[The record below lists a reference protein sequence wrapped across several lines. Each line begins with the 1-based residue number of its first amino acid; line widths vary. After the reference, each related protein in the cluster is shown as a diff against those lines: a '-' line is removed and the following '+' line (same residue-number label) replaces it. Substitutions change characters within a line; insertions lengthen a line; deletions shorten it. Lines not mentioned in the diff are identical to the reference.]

1 MAKLQSGTRIYGSAV
16 VDTTLDINGTTAAIS
31 SITGALTVAGG
42 IGLEGNLFTGA
53 NIYAAN
59 ASLGN
64 VVIANYFVGNGSLL
78 TGIVPNANYAA
89 YAGNVTRASQ
99 PNITSVGTLTSLSVT
114 GNVTSGN
121 IITGN
126 ITATNAN
133 FSGVVFAGG
142 DITTGGNI
150 NAVNANFSGWV
161 FAGGNISSAGNL
173 STAGNLYANNA
184 NFNGVVFAQG
194 NITTAGNLST
204 SGNLTANNANFN
216 GVVFAQGNIT
226 TAGNLSTSGNLTA
239 NNANFNGVVFAQGN
253 ITTAGN
259 LSTSG
264 NLTANN
270 ANFNGVVFAQG
281 NITTAGN
288 LSTSGNLTAN
298 NANFNGF
305 VFANGN
311 ITSSG
316 NFYGG
321 YSELTSLSVSG
332 NITAGNVR
340 SSGDFSTSGNV
351 YANNANFAGVIF
363 AGGNISTT
371 GNISADNANFAGVV
385 FAGGD
390 VSTAGNINAV
400 NANFSGFV
408 FAGSNITSGG
418 NISTTG
424 NIFANNANFGGFV
437 FATGNITSAGNLS
450 TTGNLY
456 ANNANF
462 NGVVFAEGNITTN
475 GNLSTTGNLTANNA
489 NFNGVV
495 FANGN
500 ITTGGNFYGGY
511 TELTSLSVSGNIT
524 GGNLSTSGK
533 LNAGDAIITGN
544 LTVNGTTVYADVT
557 TVRVKDPIIEQGG
570 NVTGAALTTDD
581 GKDRGTIL
589 HYFTSTPV
597 DAFMGWDNSNA
608 EFGLGSNVTVTNE
621 VVTFTSYGNL
631 RIDRIIGNG
640 ALLTSLNGANV
651 TGQVANALV
660 AGTVYTAAQP
670 NITSTGTLTSL
681 TVGSGGLNVQST
693 TDSTSTTTGAIK
705 TAGGIGVAKSGTIGE
720 NLYVGPGASGTAF
733 VNPTIIAKDTGAN
746 YIQAALVNSSDSGSS
761 DWVAYADNGTDSQGW
776 ADFGFT
782 SSNFSDPSY
791 TITGPSDG
799 YFFVQALAGSYGG
812 NLVIATGD
820 NGTKNDIIFATG
832 GFDTVDEFAR
842 IDHGLQ
848 TFRIRATT
856 VSTTTSTGALRV
868 DGGVGIAG
876 NLRVGS
882 GIYGSSTIS
891 AAANITGANILTAG
905 LLSATGNVTGNYII
919 GNGSTLTN
927 IAGANVTGQVANALV
942 SGTVYTAAQP
952 NITSVGTLS
961 SVSATGNVTGGNIK
975 TLDKMFW
982 PASGEGTPTTTN
994 YSSGTKIVLYDN
1006 ISATS
1011 VGYTIGVDASTLWFA
1026 TDLASSGFK
1035 WYTGTT
1041 QIATL
1046 NSGTSGFSVT
1056 GNVQA
1061 GNLRTDG
1068 SISSTG
1074 NVQAGNLRTAGIIS
1088 ASGNVTAPYFIG
1100 DGSQLTNLTVAAGSA
1115 ITNGTSNIVVDPS
1128 ANIRFSVAGTPNV
1141 AIVTAAGF
1149 QTGSGTDGNIY
1160 GANWITANYYVG
1172 TLTTAAQPNI
1182 TSVGTLTSL
1191 SVTGNVT
1198 TGNLKTDN
1206 LLYANGVAWTM
1217 GGTYANSNV
1226 ATYLAALGSN
1236 TISTSGN
1243 ITGGNI
1249 LPTSKLIWPVLATGA
1264 PTTTNY
1270 SSGTKIVLYDNIDA
1284 TSTGYAIGMSTGHM
1298 WFGTDQAGGGFR
1310 WYAGT
1315 SVIAQLNSGGGNAFS
1330 AVGNIEGGNL
1340 RTIGLISSTGNLQ
1353 AGNLRTVGLISATGN
1368 LTGNYIIGNGSTL
1381 TDITASNITGQ
1392 VANALVSGTVYTA
1405 AQPNITSLGTL
1416 SSLSVSANVTAGNLL
1431 TNNLLYANGTAWTFG
1446 STYANSNVASY
1457 LAAFG
1462 SNTIS
1467 TTGSISAGDAT
1478 ITGNTTIT
1486 GNLTVNGTTVYANVD
1501 TIRVKD
1507 PIIEQGGNPNGVAL
1521 STNDGKDRG
1530 QLLHYYTTAP
1540 VDAFMGWDNSNA
1552 EFAFGSNVSVSG
1564 EVTTFNT
1571 LGNVRAGYF
1580 LGNGSQLTDIVAITA
1595 QTVTS
1600 SAQPNITS
1608 TGTLTTLSVSG
1619 NANVGNLSTAGNV
1632 TGNYIIGNGST
1643 LTNLTGS
1650 NVTGAVAYATTANAV
1665 SGSNVTGAVAY
1676 ATTANAVSGSN
1687 VTGAVAYATTANA
1700 VAGGNV
1706 SGQVANAL
1714 VSGTVYTNAQPNI
1727 TSVGTLSSLSVS
1739 GNANI
1744 GNIALTGTI
1753 VAGTG
1758 SGGNI
1763 TGVDYVIANFFQGNG
1778 SLLTSLTGA
1787 NVTGQVAYAA
1797 TANAVSGSNVT
1808 GAVAYATTANSV
1820 SGSNVTG
1827 AVAYAT
1833 TANSVAGGNVTGAV
1847 AYATTANAVAGGNV
1861 SGQVANALI
1870 AGTVY
1875 TNAQPNITSVG
1886 TLASLSVSGST
1897 SLSSNLA
1904 MNGNWVTG
1912 IGYAVADTDA
1922 ASKLYVDTLIST
1934 GISYHAPVD
1943 AATTTTLATAT
1954 GGTTAYNSPNGA
1966 SNGIGAYISTT
1977 GTFATID
1984 GVTINGSTSV
1994 RILVKDEANS
2004 AWNGVYNYTN
2014 ATAITRTID
2023 TDEYGIGSTE
2033 RIGINDYFFTQAGTT
2048 NKGTAFIVSGPS
2060 GTITFGTSNIT
2071 FSVFSTSQVY
2081 TGGTGITVSG
2091 TTISANASQ
2100 TQITAV
2106 GTLSNLSVSGNVTFS
2121 GANVNV
2127 GTVANLHIGGGTD
2140 GYILVTDGAGNLS
2153 WESAT
2158 PVTTVYTPNSL
2169 ALTNGVYVSGG
2180 LADIQTYND
2189 GNSYILTDGTGS
2201 GPAWI
2206 FTTDFISV
2214 TTFNRV
2220 VMNINY
2226 TAASGHTIYVQLY
2239 NYNST
2244 TWDSIGTYTG
2254 LGSYYA
2260 FALQVIDDTN
2270 YISGGIVQLRL
2281 YHSNA
2286 GNAGHQSNIDYMALE
2301 ESTQGPQGP
2310 RGPTGAT
2317 GSTGAAGQG
2326 VATGGTTGQVL
2337 IKNSG
2342 ANYDTAWSSDISVT
2356 GNVTANYHIGNG
2368 STLSS
2373 ITGANVTG
2381 TVSSATT
2388 AGTVTT
2394 NAQPNITSV
2403 GTLASLSVTGLIE
2416 GIGGANITGTINAS
2430 NVVIQGAGNFAGN
2443 GSRITYINGANVV
2456 GAVAYA
2462 TTANSVAGSNVSGA
2476 VGSAT
2481 SATTAGTVT
2490 TAAQPNITSLGTLSS
2505 ISITGNANVGNLN
2518 TTGIISAVGNVT
2530 GNYFIGDGSQLTNLT
2545 IAAGSAITNGTS
2557 NVTVDNNGN
2566 VRTSVGGTNNVLIV
2580 TGTGANVAGYV
2591 NATGNVTANYFIGNG
2606 STLTNLAGANV
2617 VGQVTYAATANAV
2630 AGANVSGE
2638 VSYAATANSVAGG
2651 NVSGQVANALVAGT
2665 VYSNAQANIT
2675 SVGTLSSLT
2684 ATGTVNFTTASNVS
2698 LGSNANVKITGGSST
2713 NLLSTDGTGNL
2724 SWQPRATLSGTTD
2737 AFTGDSSAT
2746 TFTLSVTP
2754 ASKHLTMVNI
2764 DGVLQLKADYTL
2776 TGDTIGISP
2785 APATGV
2791 KIEVTTLAI
2800 SW

>member
-31 SITGALTVAGG
+31 SITGAITVAGG
-42 IGLEGNLFTGA
+42 IGLEGNLYSGA

-78 TGIVPNANYAA
+78 TSINGPAVTGVVANANYAA

-99 PNITSVGTLTSLSVT
+99 PNITSVGSLSSLSVI
-114 GNVTSGN
+114 GNIQSGN
-121 IITGN
+121 LITGN

-142 DITTGGNI
+142 DITTSGNITADNANFAGVIFAGGDVTTQGNI
-150 NAVNANFSGWV
+150 NAVNANFSGFV
-161 FAGGNISSAGNL
+161 FAGSNITSGGNIS
-173 STAGNLYANNA
+173 TTGNLY
-184 NFNGVVFAQG
+184 
-194 NITTAGNLST
+194 
-204 SGNLTANNANFN
+204 
-216 GVVFAQGNIT
+216 
-226 TAGNLSTSGNLTA
+226 A

-321 YSELTSLSVSG
+321 YGELTSLSVSG
-332 NITAGNVR
+332 NITSANVNTGNI
-340 SSGDFSTSGNV
+340 SASGNL
-351 YANNANFAGVIF
+351 YANNANFAGV
-363 AGGNISTT
+363 
-371 GNISADNANFAGVV
+371 VL
-385 FAGGD
+385 AGGD
-390 VSTAGNINAV
+390 VSTSGNINAN

-408 FAGSNITSGG
+408 FAGSNITSAG

-424 NIFANNANFGGFV
+424 NIYANNANFGGFI

-450 TTGNLY
+450 TSGNLT

-462 NGVVFAEGNITTN
+462 NGVVFAEGNITTA
-475 GNLSTTGNLTANNA
+475 GNLSTSGNLTANNA
-489 NFNGVV
+489 NFNGFV

-500 ITTGGNFYGGY
+500 ITSSGNFYGGY
-511 TELTSLSVSGNIT
+511 SELTSLSVSGNIT

-608 EFGLGSNVTVTNE
+608 EFALGSDVGTVNDTVIFN
-621 VVTFTSYGNL
+621 SYGNL
-631 RIDRIIGNG
+631 RVDRIIGNG
-640 ALLTSLNGANV
+640 ASLTSITGANV

-660 AGTVYTAAQP
+660 AGTVYGNDQA
-670 NITSTGTLTSL
+670 NITAVGTLTGL
-681 TVGSGGLNVQST
+681 TVGASGLNVQST

-705 TAGGIGVAKSGTIGE
+705 TAGGIGVVKSGTIGE

-733 VNPTIIAKDTGAN
+733 INPTIIAKDTAAN
-746 YIQAALVNSSDSGSS
+746 YIQAALVNSSESGSS
-761 DWVAYADNGTDSQGW
+761 DWVAYADNGTDLQGW

-782 SSNFSDPSY
+782 SSNFSDPTY

-799 YFFVQALAGSYGG
+799 YFFVQALTGSYGG

-820 NGTKNDIIFATG
+820 NGTTNDIIFATG
-832 GFDTVDEFAR
+832 GFAIADEFGR
-842 IDHGLQ
+842 IDHSLQ
-848 TFRIRATT
+848 TFHIKATT

-868 DGGVGIAG
+868 AGGTGITG

-882 GIYGSSTIS
+882 GIYGSSIIS
-891 AAANITGANILTAG
+891 AASNITGGNLLTAGLVSAAGNVVGANILTSG
-905 LLSATGNVTGNYII
+905 LISATGNITGNYFL
-919 GNGSTLTN
+919 GNGSQLTSIN
-927 IAGANVTGQVANALV
+927 GSNVTGTVAYANYA
-942 SGTVYTAAQP
+942 TYAADILTNDQP
-952 NITSVGTLS
+952 NITSTGTLAS
-961 SVSATGNVTGGNIK
+961 LSVNGNIQ
-975 TLDKMFW
+975 
-982 PASGEGTPTTTN
+982 G
-994 YSSGTKIVLYDN
+994 
-1006 ISATS
+1006 
-1011 VGYTIGVDASTLWFA
+1011 
-1026 TDLASSGFK
+1026 
-1035 WYTGTT
+1035 
-1041 QIATL
+1041 
-1046 NSGTSGFSVT
+1046 
-1056 GNVQA
+1056 
-1061 GNLRTDG
+1061 
-1068 SISSTG
+1068 
-1074 NVQAGNLRTAGIIS
+1074 GNLRTAGLISATGNLQAGNLVTTGSIS
-1088 ASGNVTAPYFIG
+1088 ASGNITGNYIIG
-1100 DGSQLTNLTVAAGSA
+1100 DGSQLTNLTVTAGSA

-1128 ANIRFSVAGTPNV
+1128 ANIRFSVAGVPNV
-1141 AIVTAAGF
+1141 AVVTTSGF
-1149 QTGSGTDGNIY
+1149 QTGSGTNGNIY
-1160 GANWITANYYVG
+1160 GANWITANYYLG
-1172 TLTTAAQPNI
+1172 TVQTGAQPNI

-1206 LLYANGVAWTM
+1206 LLYANGVAWAM

-1226 ATYLAALGSN
+1226 ATYLAAFGSN

-1340 RTIGLISSTGNLQ
+1340 RTVGLISATGNLQ
-1353 AGNLRTVGLISATGN
+1353 AGNLRTVGLLSATGN

-1381 TDITASNITGQ
+1381 TDITGSNVIGQ
-1392 VANALVSGTVYTA
+1392 VGNALVSGTVYTA

-1467 TTGSISAGDAT
+1467 TTGSISTGDAT

-1507 PIIEQGGNPNGVAL
+1507 PIIEQGGNPNGTAL
-1521 STNDGKDRG
+1521 SSNDSKDRG

-1632 TGNYIIGNGST
+1632 AGNYIIGNGST

-1687 VTGAVAYATTANA
+1687 VSGEVAYAATANA

-1797 TANAVSGSNVT
+1797 TANSVSGSNVT

-1833 TANSVAGGNVTGAV
+1833 TANSVAGGNVSGEV
-1847 AYATTANAVAGGNV
+1847 SYAATANSVAGGNV

-1870 AGTVY
+1870 SGTVY

-1886 TLASLSVSGST
+1886 TLTSISVSGNANVGNLSTTGNVTANYFIGNGSQLTDITATTAGTVTTAAQPNITSTGTLASLSVTGNVKPGNLTTTGNVFANIGTFTGAVYSDT
-1897 SLSSNLA
+1897 LTVSSPSQLA
-1904 MNGNWVTG
+1904 TK
-1912 IGYAVADTDA
+1912 A
-1922 ASKLYVDTLIST
+1922 YVDNQVTA
-1934 GISYHAPVD
+1934 GIHLHEPVLVETTANLNASY
-1943 AATTTTLATAT
+1943 TQ
-1954 GGTTAYNSPNGA
+1954 GGTTFNITDITTANTVTTSTTHGLSINDQIWLYNTAGNGLTTNTAYFVHSIPATNQLTLALTYNGTEIDNLTNATGLTYNTRANSGVGAKLTNAGTQAALVLDNVTMTVGDRVLVRLQTNGA
-1966 SNGIGAYISTT
+1966 HNGVYEVTDIGSVSTNWELTRATDGEKVDPSNPLGLGTGDYFYTRDGDLNTGDSHVLTTEPNTMIIGYTALTYTQFSGAVTYIGSSPISVTGQTISIPNTT
-1977 GTFATID
+1977 GTGSYVVLQNTPTLTTPVLGAAT
-1984 GVTINGSTSV
+1984 
-1994 RILVKDEANS
+1994 
-2004 AWNGVYNYTN
+2004 
-2014 ATAITRTID
+2014 
-2023 TDEYGIGSTE
+2023 
-2033 RIGINDYFFTQAGTT
+2033 
-2048 NKGTAFIVSGPS
+2048 
-2060 GTITFGTSNIT
+2060 GTS
-2071 FSVFSTSQVY
+2071 
-2081 TGGTGITVSG
+2081 
-2091 TTISANASQ
+2091 
-2100 TQITAV
+2100 
-2106 GTLSNLSVSGNVTFS
+2106 L
-2121 GANVNV
+2121 
-2127 GTVANLHIGGGTD
+2127 
-2140 GYILVTDGAGNLS
+2140 
-2153 WESAT
+2153 
-2158 PVTTVYTPNSL
+2158 
-2169 ALTNGVYVSGG
+2169 
-2180 LADIQTYND
+2180 
-2189 GNSYILTDGTGS
+2189 
-2201 GPAWI
+2201 
-2206 FTTDFISV
+2206 
-2214 TTFNRV
+2214 
-2220 VMNINY
+2220 
-2226 TAASGHTIYVQLY
+2226 
-2239 NYNST
+2239 
-2244 TWDSIGTYTG
+2244 
-2254 LGSYYA
+2254 
-2260 FALQVIDDTN
+2260 
-2270 YISGGIVQLRL
+2270 
-2281 YHSNA
+2281 
-2286 GNAGHQSNIDYMALE
+2286 
-2301 ESTQGPQGP
+2301 
-2310 RGPTGAT
+2310 
-2317 GSTGAAGQG
+2317 
-2326 VATGGTTGQVL
+2326 
-2337 IKNSG
+2337 
-2342 ANYDTAWSSDISVT
+2342 SVT
-2356 GNVTANYHIGNG
+2356 GNVTANYFLGNG

-2381 TVSSATT
+2381 TVSSAT
-2388 AGTVTT
+2388 
-2394 NAQPNITSV
+2394 
-2403 GTLASLSVTGLIE
+2403 
-2416 GIGGANITGTINAS
+2416 
-2430 NVVIQGAGNFAGN
+2430 
-2443 GSRITYINGANVV
+2443 
-2456 GAVAYA
+2456 
-2462 TTANSVAGSNVSGA
+2462 
-2476 VGSAT
+2476 SAT
-2481 SATTAGTVT
+2481 SATTAATVT
-2490 TAAQPNITSLGTLSS
+2490 TAAQPNITSVGTLTS
-2505 ISITGNANVGNLN
+2505 ISVSGNANVGNLN
-2518 TTGIISAVGNVT
+2518 TIGFISAVGNVT
-2530 GNYFIGDGSQLTNLT
+2530 ANYFIGDGSQLTNLT
-2545 IAAGSAITNGTS
+2545 IGAGSAITNGTS

-2580 TGTGANVAGYV
+2580 TSTGANVAGYV
-2591 NATGNVTANYFIGNG
+2591 GATGNVTANYFIGNG

-2617 VGQVTYAATANAV
+2617 SGQVTYAATANAV

-2651 NVSGQVANALVAGT
+2651 NVSGQVGNALVAGT
-2665 VYSNAQANIT
+2665 VYSNAQGNIT

-2684 ATGTVNFTTASNVS
+2684 AAGTIDFTTASNVS
-2698 LGSNANVKITGGSST
+2698 FGSNANVKITGGSST

-2724 SWQPRATLSGTTD
+2724 SWQSRATLSGTTD
-2737 AFTGDSSAT
+2737 AFTGNAVAT
-2746 TFTLSVTP
+2746 SFTLSVTP
-2754 ASKHLTMVNI
+2754 ASKDLTMVNI

-2776 TGDTIGISP
+2776 TGNAIGISP
-2785 APATGV
+2785 APLSGV

-2800 SW
+2800 LW

>member
-1 MAKLQSGTRIYGSAV
+1 MAKLQSGTRIYGNAV
-16 VDTTLDINGTTAAIS
+16 IDTTLDVQGTTTS
-31 SITGALTVAGG
+31 TSTTTGTIKVAGG
-42 IGLEGNLFTGA
+42 IGVVG
-53 NIYAAN
+53 NIYAG
-59 ASLGN
+59 GN
-64 VVIANYFVGNGSLL
+64 IVGDYIIGNYL
-78 TGIVPNANYAA
+78 TGTLTTAA
-89 YAGNVTRASQ
+89 Q
-99 PNITSVGTLTSLSVT
+99 PNITSTGTLSSLSVT
-114 GNVTSGN
+114 GNVKSGN
-121 IITGN
+121 LNTGN
-126 ITATNAN
+126 ISASGNLIANNANFGGFVFAAGNITSDGNISTTGNLYANNAN
-133 FSGVVFAGG
+133 FSGFL
-142 DITTGGNI
+142 
-150 NAVNANFSGWV
+150 
-161 FAGGNISSAGNL
+161 FAGGNITSDGNISTTGNL
-173 STAGNLYANNA
+173 VANNANFGGFIFATGNITSDGNISTTGNLYANNA
-184 NFNGVVFAQG
+184 NFNGF
-194 NITTAGNLST
+194 L
-204 SGNLTANNANFN
+204 
-216 GVVFAQGNIT
+216 
-226 TAGNLSTSGNLTA
+226 
-239 NNANFNGVVFAQGN
+239 
-253 ITTAGN
+253 
-259 LSTSG
+259 
-264 NLTANN
+264 
-270 ANFNGVVFAQG
+270 
-281 NITTAGN
+281 
-288 LSTSGNLTAN
+288 
-298 NANFNGF
+298 
-305 VFANGN
+305 FANGN

-332 NITAGNVR
+332 NITAGNVN
-340 SSGDFSTSGNV
+340 SLGDFSTSGNV
-351 YANNANFAGVIF
+351 FANSATLSSVVFLAGDISTAGNITANNANFAGVIF

-390 VSTAGNINAV
+390 VSTNGNVSAV

-437 FATGNITSAGNLS
+437 FATGNITSDGNISTTGNIFANNANFGGFVFATGNITSEGNIS
-450 TTGNLY
+450 TTGNL
-456 ANNANF
+456 F
-462 NGVVFAEGNITTN
+462 
-475 GNLSTTGNLTANNA
+475 ANNA

-500 ITTGGNFYGGY
+500 ITTGSNFYGGY
-511 TELTSLSVSGNIT
+511 SELSSLSVSGNIT

-544 LTVNGTTVYADVT
+544 LTVNGTTIYADVDT
-557 TVRVKDPIIEQGG
+557 IRVKDPIIEQGG
-570 NVTGAALTTDD
+570 NTTGAALTTDD

-608 EFGLGSNVTVTNE
+608 EFGLGSNVSVTNE
-621 VVTFTSYGNL
+621 VVTFNSYGNL

-733 VNPTIIAKDTGAN
+733 INPTIIAKDTGAN

-761 DWVAYADNGTDSQGW
+761 DWVAYADNGTDLQGW

-782 SSNFSDPSY
+782 SSNFSDPTY

-799 YFFVQALAGSYGG
+799 YFFVQALTGSYGG

-820 NGTKNDIIFATG
+820 NGTTNDIIFATG
-832 GFDTVDEFAR
+832 GFTTADEFGR
-842 IDHGLQ
+842 IDHSLQ
-848 TFRIRATT
+848 TFHIKATT

-868 DGGVGIAG
+868 AGGTGIAG

-882 GIYGSSTIS
+882 GIFGSSTIS

-905 LLSATGNVTGNYII
+905 LISATGNVTGNYII
-919 GNGSTLTN
+919 GNGSTLSDIT
-927 IAGANVTGQVANALV
+927 GANVTGTV
-942 SGTVYTAAQP
+942 SSATSATTAGTVTATAQP
-952 NITSVGTLS
+952 NISSVGTLT
-961 SVSATGNVTGGNIK
+961 SVSITGNVQAGNVRTAGLVSVAGSVTSNSISIVNQGNVQMSANSSDSGKLIWPNGPGTG
-975 TLDKMFW
+975 
-982 PASGEGTPTTTN
+982 APTSTA
-994 YSSGTKIVLYDN
+994 YSAGTKIVLYDN
-1006 ISATS
+1006 ISASS
-1011 VGYTIGVDASTLWFA
+1011 VGYSMGVDASTLWFA
-1026 TDLASSGFK
+1026 TDVASSGFK

-1046 NSGTSGFSVT
+1046 NSGSTGFSVT

-1061 GNLRTDG
+1061 GNLRT
-1068 SISSTG
+1068 T
-1074 NVQAGNLRTAGIIS
+1074 GIIS
-1088 ASGNVTAPYFIG
+1088 ASSNVTAPYFIG
-1100 DGSQLTNLTVAAGSA
+1100 DGSQLTNITVAAGSA

-1172 TLTTAAQPNI
+1172 TLTTGAQPNI

-1198 TGNLKTDN
+1198 AGNIKTNN

-1217 GGTYANSNV
+1217 GGGTAANIANGTSNV
-1226 ATYLAALGSN
+1226 NIPSSGSNVTVSVGGTSNVVVVTTTRVNVTGSLSASGNVIGANLETAGSLVALGDIT
-1236 TISTSGN
+1236 TIMGN
-1243 ITGGNI
+1243 ITG
-1249 LPTSKLIWPVLATGA
+1249 T
-1264 PTTTNY
+1264 
-1270 SSGTKIVLYDNIDA
+1270 
-1284 TSTGYAIGMSTGHM
+1284 
-1298 WFGTDQAGGGFR
+1298 
-1310 WYAGT
+1310 
-1315 SVIAQLNSGGGNAFS
+1315 
-1330 AVGNIEGGNL
+1330 
-1340 RTIGLISSTGNLQ
+1340 
-1353 AGNLRTVGLISATGN
+1353 
-1368 LTGNYIIGNGSTL
+1368 YIIGNGSTL
-1381 TDITASNITGQ
+1381 SSLTGANVTGQ
-1392 VANALVSGTVYTA
+1392 VGNALVSGTVYTA
-1405 AQPNITSLGTL
+1405 AQPNITSVGTL
-1416 SSLSVSANVTAGNLL
+1416 TSLSVTGNANVGNLSTAG
-1431 TNNLLYANGTAWTFG
+1431 
-1446 STYANSNVASY
+1446 
-1457 LAAFG
+1457 
-1462 SNTIS
+1462 TITS
-1467 TTGSISAGDAT
+1467 GDA
-1478 ITGNTTIT
+1478 TIT
-1486 GNLTVNGTTVYANVD
+1486 GNLTVNGTTIYANVD

-1507 PIIEQGGNPNGVAL
+1507 PIIEQGGNPNGTAL
-1521 STNDGKDRG
+1521 SSNDSKDRG

-1619 NANVGNLSTAGNV
+1619 NANVGNLSTTGNV

-1676 ATTANAVSGSN
+1676 ATTANSVSGSN
-1687 VTGAVAYATTANA
+1687 VSGEVTYAATANA

-1727 TSVGTLSSLSVS
+1727 TSVGTLTSLSVT

-1744 GNIALTGTI
+1744 GNITTTGTI

-1758 SGGNI
+1758 IGGNI

-1787 NVTGQVAYAA
+1787 NVTGQVANALVAGTVYTNAQPNITSVGTLSSLSV
-1797 TANAVSGSNVT
+1797 TANTQSGNLRTAGVVSASGNVTGSYIIGNGSSLSSITGANVT
-1808 GAVAYATTANSV
+1808 GAVAYATTANAV

-1833 TANSVAGGNVTGAV
+1833 TANSVAGGNVSGEVT
-1847 AYATTANAVAGGNV
+1847 YAATANAVAGGNV

-1870 AGTVY
+1870 SGTVY

-1886 TLASLSVSGST
+1886 TLT
-1897 SLSSNLA
+1897 S
-1904 MNGNWVTG
+1904 
-1912 IGYAVADTDA
+1912 I
-1922 ASKLYVDTLIST
+1922 
-1934 GISYHAPVD
+1934 
-1943 AATTTTLATAT
+1943 
-1954 GGTTAYNSPNGA
+1954 
-1966 SNGIGAYISTT
+1966 
-1977 GTFATID
+1977 
-1984 GVTINGSTSV
+1984 
-1994 RILVKDEANS
+1994 
-2004 AWNGVYNYTN
+2004 
-2014 ATAITRTID
+2014 
-2023 TDEYGIGSTE
+2023 
-2033 RIGINDYFFTQAGTT
+2033 
-2048 NKGTAFIVSGPS
+2048 
-2060 GTITFGTSNIT
+2060 
-2071 FSVFSTSQVY
+2071 
-2081 TGGTGITVSG
+2081 
-2091 TTISANASQ
+2091 
-2100 TQITAV
+2100 
-2106 GTLSNLSVSGNVTFS
+2106 SVSGN
-2121 GANVNV
+2121 ANV
-2127 GTVANLHIGGGTD
+2127 
-2140 GYILVTDGAGNLS
+2140 GNLS
-2153 WESAT
+2153 T
-2158 PVTTVYTPNSL
+2158 
-2169 ALTNGVYVSGG
+2169 
-2180 LADIQTYND
+2180 
-2189 GNSYILTDGTGS
+2189 
-2201 GPAWI
+2201 
-2206 FTTDFISV
+2206 
-2214 TTFNRV
+2214 
-2220 VMNINY
+2220 
-2226 TAASGHTIYVQLY
+2226 
-2239 NYNST
+2239 
-2244 TWDSIGTYTG
+2244 
-2254 LGSYYA
+2254 
-2260 FALQVIDDTN
+2260 
-2270 YISGGIVQLRL
+2270 
-2281 YHSNA
+2281 
-2286 GNAGHQSNIDYMALE
+2286 
-2301 ESTQGPQGP
+2301 
-2310 RGPTGAT
+2310 
-2317 GSTGAAGQG
+2317 
-2326 VATGGTTGQVL
+2326 
-2337 IKNSG
+2337 
-2342 ANYDTAWSSDISVT
+2342 T
-2356 GNVTANYHIGNG
+2356 GNVTANYFIGNG
-2368 STLSS
+2368 SQLTD
-2373 ITGANVTG
+2373 IT
-2381 TVSSATT
+2381 ATT

-2394 NAQPNITSV
+2394 AAQPNITST
-2403 GTLASLSVTGLIE
+2403 GTLASLSVTGNVKPGNLTTTGNVFANIGTFTGAVYSDATSVSAPSQLATKAYVDNQVTAGLHLHEPVLVETTANLNASYTQGGTTFNITDITTANTVTTSTTHGLSINDQIWLYNTAGNGLTTNTAYFVHSIPATNQLTLALTYNGTEVDNLTNATGLTYNTRANSGVGAKLTNAGTQAALVIDNITMTLGDRVLVRLQTNGAHNGVYEVTDIGSVSTNWELTRATDGEKVDPSNPLGVGTGDYFYTRDGDLNTGDSHVLTTEPNTMIIGYTVLTFTQFSGAVTYIGTSPISVTGQTISIPNTTGTGSYVVLQNTPTLTTPVLGAATGTSLSVTGNVTADYFLGNGSQLTNITATTAATVTTAAQPNITSTGTLVSLSVTGLIE

-2430 NVVIQGAGNFAGN
+2430 NVVIQGAGNFTGN
-2443 GSRITYINGANVV
+2443 GSRITYINGANVA
-2456 GAVAYA
+2456 GEVAYA
-2462 TTANSVAGSNVSGA
+2462 AVANSVAGSNVSGA

-2530 GNYFIGDGSQLTNLT
+2530 ANYFIGDGSQLTNLT
-2545 IAAGSAITNGTS
+2545 IGAGSAITNGTS

-2580 TGTGANVAGYV
+2580 TSTGANVAGYV
-2591 NATGNVTANYFIGNG
+2591 SASGNVTSNYVIGNG
-2606 STLTNLAGANV
+2606 STLTNLTGANV
-2617 VGQVTYAATANAV
+2617 T
-2630 AGANVSGE
+2630 GE

-2651 NVSGQVANALVAGT
+2651 NVSGQVGNALVAGT

-2684 ATGTVNFTTASNVS
+2684 AAGTIDFTTASNVS
-2698 LGSNANVKITGGSST
+2698 LGSNANVHISGGSST
-2713 NLLSTDGTGNL
+2713 NLLATDGAGAL

-2776 TGDTIGISP
+2776 TGATIGISP

>member
-31 SITGALTVAGG
+31 SITGAITVAGG
-42 IGLEGNLFTGA
+42 IGLEGNLYSGA

-78 TGIVPNANYAA
+78 TSINGPAVTGVVANANYAA

-99 PNITSVGTLTSLSVT
+99 PNITSVGSLSSLSVI
-114 GNVTSGN
+114 GNIQSGN
-121 IITGN
+121 LITGN

-142 DITTGGNI
+142 DITTSGNITADNANFAGVIFAGGDVTTQGNI
-150 NAVNANFSGWV
+150 NAVNANFSGFV
-161 FAGGNISSAGNL
+161 FAGSNITSGGNIS
-173 STAGNLYANNA
+173 TTGNLY
-184 NFNGVVFAQG
+184 
-194 NITTAGNLST
+194 
-204 SGNLTANNANFN
+204 ANNANFN

-321 YSELTSLSVSG
+321 YGELTSLSVSG
-332 NITAGNVR
+332 NITSANVNTGNI
-340 SSGDFSTSGNV
+340 SASGNL
-351 YANNANFAGVIF
+351 YANNANFAGV
-363 AGGNISTT
+363 
-371 GNISADNANFAGVV
+371 VL
-385 FAGGD
+385 AGGD
-390 VSTAGNINAV
+390 VSTSGNINAN

-408 FAGSNITSGG
+408 FAGSNITSAG

-424 NIFANNANFGGFV
+424 NIYANNANFGGFI

-450 TTGNLY
+450 TSGNLT

-462 NGVVFAEGNITTN
+462 NGVVFAEGNITTA
-475 GNLSTTGNLTANNA
+475 GNLSTSGNLTANNA
-489 NFNGVV
+489 NFNGFV

-500 ITTGGNFYGGY
+500 ITSSGNFYGGY
-511 TELTSLSVSGNIT
+511 SELTSLSVSGNIT

-570 NVTGAALTTDD
+570 NTTGAALSTND

-640 ALLTSLNGANV
+640 ALLTSLTGANV

-660 AGTVYTAAQP
+660 AGTVYGNDQA
-670 NITSTGTLTSL
+670 NITAVGTLTGL
-681 TVGSGGLNVQST
+681 TVGASGLNVQST

-733 VNPTIIAKDTGAN
+733 INPTIIAKDTAAN
-746 YIQAALVNSSDSGSS
+746 YIQAALVNSNESGSS
-761 DWVAYADNGTDSQGW
+761 DWVAYADNGTDLQGW

-782 SSNFSDPSY
+782 SSNFSDPTY

-799 YFFVQALAGSYGG
+799 YFFVQALTGSYGG

-848 TFRIRATT
+848 TFHIKATT

-868 DGGVGIAG
+868 AGGTGITG

-882 GIYGSSTIS
+882 GIFGSSTIS
-891 AAANITGANILTAG
+891 AASNITGGNLLTAG
-905 LLSATGNVTGNYII
+905 LISATGNITGNYII

-942 SGTVYTAAQP
+942 AGTVYTAAQP

-975 TLDKMFW
+975 TLGKMFW

-1006 ISATS
+1006 ISSSS
-1011 VGYTIGVDASTLWFA
+1011 VGYSIGVDVSTLWFA
-1026 TDLASSGFK
+1026 TDVASSGFK

-1074 NVQAGNLRTAGIIS
+1074 NVQAGNLRTTGIIS
-1088 ASGNVTAPYFIG
+1088 ASSNVTAPYFIG
-1100 DGSQLTNLTVAAGSA
+1100 DGSQLTNITVAAGSA

-1149 QTGSGTDGNIY
+1149 QTGSGTNGNIF
-1160 GANWITANYYVG
+1160 GANWITANYYLG
-1172 TLTTAAQPNI
+1172 TIQTGAQPNI

-1191 SVTGNVT
+1191 SVTGNITAGGVLT
-1198 TGNLKTDN
+1198 NNLY
-1206 LLYANGVAWTM
+1206 YANGNPWAM

-1226 ATYLAALGSN
+1226 ATYLAAFGSN

-1340 RTIGLISSTGNLQ
+1340 RTVGLISATGNLQ
-1353 AGNLRTVGLISATGN
+1353 AGNLRTVGLLSATGN

-1381 TDITASNITGQ
+1381 TDITGSNVIGQ
-1392 VANALVSGTVYTA
+1392 VGNALVSGTVYTA
-1405 AQPNITSLGTL
+1405 AQPNITSVGTL
-1416 SSLSVSANVTAGNLL
+1416 SSLSVSANVTTGNLL

-1486 GNLTVNGTTVYANVD
+1486 GNLTVSGTAIYANV
-1501 TIRVKD
+1501 TSILVKD
-1507 PIIEQGGNPNGVAL
+1507 PIIEQGGNTDGTAL
-1521 STNDGKDRG
+1521 TTNDGKDRG

-1580 LGNGSQLTDIVAITA
+1580 LGNGSQLTSITA
-1595 QTVTS
+1595 VTAGTVTTA
-1600 SAQPNITS
+1600 AQPNITS

-1687 VTGAVAYATTANA
+1687 VSGEVAYAATANA

-1797 TANAVSGSNVT
+1797 TANSVSGSNVT

-1833 TANSVAGGNVTGAV
+1833 TANSVAGGNVSGEV
-1847 AYATTANAVAGGNV
+1847 SYAATANSVAGGNV

-1870 AGTVY
+1870 SGTVY

-1886 TLASLSVSGST
+1886 TLTSISVSGNANVGNLSTTGNVTANYFIGNGSQLTDITATTAGTVTTAAQPNITSTGTLASLSVTGNVKPGNLTTTGNVFANIGTFTGAVYSDT
-1897 SLSSNLA
+1897 LTVSSPSQLA
-1904 MNGNWVTG
+1904 TK
-1912 IGYAVADTDA
+1912 A
-1922 ASKLYVDTLIST
+1922 YVDNQVTAGLHLHEPVLVET
-1934 GISYHAPVD
+1934 TANLNASY
-1943 AATTTTLATAT
+1943 TQ
-1954 GGTTAYNSPNGA
+1954 GGTTFNITDITTANTVTTSTTHGLSINDQIWLYNTAGSGLSTNTAYFVHSTPAADQLTLALTYNGTEIDNLTNATGLTYNTRANSGVGAKLTNAGAQAALVIDNITMTVGDRVLVRLQTNGA
-1966 SNGIGAYISTT
+1966 HNGVYEVTDIGSVSTNWELTRATDGEKVDPSNPLGVGTGDYFYTRDGDLNTGDSHVLTTEPNTMIIGYTVLTFTQFSGAVTYTGTSPISVTGQTISIPNTT
-1977 GTFATID
+1977 GTGSYVVLQNTPTLTTPVLGAAT
-1984 GVTINGSTSV
+1984 
-1994 RILVKDEANS
+1994 
-2004 AWNGVYNYTN
+2004 
-2014 ATAITRTID
+2014 
-2023 TDEYGIGSTE
+2023 
-2033 RIGINDYFFTQAGTT
+2033 
-2048 NKGTAFIVSGPS
+2048 
-2060 GTITFGTSNIT
+2060 GTS
-2071 FSVFSTSQVY
+2071 
-2081 TGGTGITVSG
+2081 
-2091 TTISANASQ
+2091 
-2100 TQITAV
+2100 
-2106 GTLSNLSVSGNVTFS
+2106 L
-2121 GANVNV
+2121 
-2127 GTVANLHIGGGTD
+2127 
-2140 GYILVTDGAGNLS
+2140 
-2153 WESAT
+2153 
-2158 PVTTVYTPNSL
+2158 
-2169 ALTNGVYVSGG
+2169 
-2180 LADIQTYND
+2180 
-2189 GNSYILTDGTGS
+2189 
-2201 GPAWI
+2201 
-2206 FTTDFISV
+2206 
-2214 TTFNRV
+2214 
-2220 VMNINY
+2220 
-2226 TAASGHTIYVQLY
+2226 
-2239 NYNST
+2239 
-2244 TWDSIGTYTG
+2244 
-2254 LGSYYA
+2254 
-2260 FALQVIDDTN
+2260 
-2270 YISGGIVQLRL
+2270 
-2281 YHSNA
+2281 
-2286 GNAGHQSNIDYMALE
+2286 
-2301 ESTQGPQGP
+2301 
-2310 RGPTGAT
+2310 
-2317 GSTGAAGQG
+2317 
-2326 VATGGTTGQVL
+2326 
-2337 IKNSG
+2337 
-2342 ANYDTAWSSDISVT
+2342 SVT
-2356 GNVTANYHIGNG
+2356 GNVTANYFLGNG
-2368 STLSS
+2368 SQLTN
-2373 ITGANVTG
+2373 ITAV
-2381 TVSSATT
+2381 T

-2394 NAQPNITSV
+2394 AAQPNITST
-2403 GTLASLSVTGLIE
+2403 GTLVSLSVTGLIE

-2530 GNYFIGDGSQLTNLT
+2530 ANYFIGDGSQLTNLT
-2545 IAAGSAITNGTS
+2545 IGAGSAITNGTS

-2606 STLTNLAGANV
+2606 STLTNLTGANV
-2617 VGQVTYAATANAV
+2617 VGQVAYAATANAV
-2630 AGANVSGE
+2630 AGGNVSGE

-2651 NVSGQVANALVAGT
+2651 NVSGQVGNALVAGT

-2684 ATGTVNFTTASNVS
+2684 AAGTIDFTTASNVS
-2698 LGSNANVKITGGSST
+2698 LGSNANVHISGGSST
-2713 NLLSTDGTGNL
+2713 NLLATDGAGAL

-2754 ASKHLTMVNI
+2754 ASKHLTMVNL

-2776 TGDTIGISP
+2776 TGATIGISP

>member
-1 MAKLQSGTRIYGSAV
+1 MAKLQSGTRIYGNAV
-16 VDTTLDINGTTAAIS
+16 IDTTLDVQGTTTS
-31 SITGALTVAGG
+31 TSTTTGTIKVAGG
-42 IGLEGNLFTGA
+42 IG
-53 NIYAAN
+53 
-59 ASLGN
+59 
-64 VVIANYFVGNGSLL
+64 VVGNIHAGGNIVGDYLIGNYL
-78 TGIVPNANYAA
+78 TGTLTTAA
-89 YAGNVTRASQ
+89 Q
-99 PNITSVGTLTSLSVT
+99 PNITSTGTLSSLSVI
-114 GNVTSGN
+114 GNVKSGN
-121 IITGN
+121 LNTGN
-126 ITATNAN
+126 ISASGNLIANNANFGGFVFAAGNITSDGNISTTGNLYANNAN
-133 FSGVVFAGG
+133 FSGFL
-142 DITTGGNI
+142 
-150 NAVNANFSGWV
+150 
-161 FAGGNISSAGNL
+161 FAGGNITSDGNISTTGNL
-173 STAGNLYANNA
+173 VANNANFGGFVFATGNITSDGNISTTGNLYANNA
-184 NFNGVVFAQG
+184 NFNGF
-194 NITTAGNLST
+194 L
-204 SGNLTANNANFN
+204 
-216 GVVFAQGNIT
+216 
-226 TAGNLSTSGNLTA
+226 
-239 NNANFNGVVFAQGN
+239 
-253 ITTAGN
+253 
-259 LSTSG
+259 
-264 NLTANN
+264 
-270 ANFNGVVFAQG
+270 
-281 NITTAGN
+281 
-288 LSTSGNLTAN
+288 
-298 NANFNGF
+298 
-305 VFANGN
+305 FANGN

-332 NITAGNVR
+332 NITAGNVN

-351 YANNANFAGVIF
+351 YANNANFGGVVF
-363 AGGNISTT
+363 AGGDLSTT
-371 GNISADNANFAGVV
+371 GNINADNANFAGVV

-437 FATGNITSAGNLS
+437 FATGNITSSGNFSTSGNIFANNANFGGFVFATGNITSEGNIS
-450 TTGNLY
+450 TTGNL
-456 ANNANF
+456 F
-462 NGVVFAEGNITTN
+462 
-475 GNLSTTGNLTANNA
+475 ANNA

-500 ITTGGNFYGGY
+500 ITTGSNFYGGY
-511 TELTSLSVSGNIT
+511 SELSSLSVSGNIT

-544 LTVNGTTVYADVT
+544 LTVNGTTIYADVDT
-557 TVRVKDPIIEQGG
+557 IRVKDPIIEQGG
-570 NVTGAALTTDD
+570 NTTGAALTTDD

-608 EFGLGSNVTVTNE
+608 EFGLGSNVSVTNE
-621 VVTFTSYGNL
+621 VVTFNSYGNL
-631 RIDRIIGNG
+631 RVDRIIGNG

-720 NLYVGPGASGTAF
+720 NLFVGPGASGTAF
-733 VNPTIIAKDTGAN
+733 VNPTIIAKDTAAN
-746 YIQAALVNSSDSGSS
+746 YIQAALVNSNENGSS
-761 DWVAYADNGTDSQGW
+761 DWVAYADNGTDTGGW

-782 SSNFSDPSY
+782 SSNFSDPTY

-799 YFFVQALAGSYGG
+799 YFFVQSLAGSYGG

-820 NGTKNDIIFATG
+820 QGTKNDIIFATG

-848 TFRIRATT
+848 TFRIKATT

-868 DGGVGIAG
+868 DGGVGIAS

-882 GIYGSSTIS
+882 GIFGSSTIS
-891 AAANITGANILTAG
+891 AAANITGGNILTAG
-905 LLSATGNVTGNYII
+905 LVSATGNVTGNYII

-942 SGTVYTAAQP
+942 AGTVYTAAQP
-952 NITSVGTLS
+952 NITSVGTLTS
-961 SVSATGNVTGGNIK
+961 LSATGNITGGNIK

-982 PASGEGTPTTTN
+982 PSTGEGTPTTTN
-994 YSSGTKIVLYDN
+994 YSAGTKIVLYDN
-1006 ISATS
+1006 ISSSS
-1011 VGYTIGVDASTLWFA
+1011 VGYSIGVDVSTLWFA
-1026 TDLASSGFK
+1026 TDVASSGFK

-1074 NVQAGNLRTAGIIS
+1074 NVQAGNLRTTGIIS
-1088 ASGNVTAPYFIG
+1088 ASSNVTAPYFIG

-1206 LLYANGVAWTM
+1206 LLYANGVAWAM

-1226 ATYLAALGSN
+1226 ATYLAAFGSN

-1340 RTIGLISSTGNLQ
+1340 RTVGLISATGNLQ
-1353 AGNLRTVGLISATGN
+1353 AGNLRTVGLLSATGN

-1381 TDITASNITGQ
+1381 TDITGSNVIGQ
-1392 VANALVSGTVYTA
+1392 VGNALVSGTVYTA
-1405 AQPNITSLGTL
+1405 AQPNITSVGTL
-1416 SSLSVSANVTAGNLL
+1416 SSLSVSANVTTGNLL

-1486 GNLTVNGTTVYANVD
+1486 GNLTVSGTAIYANV
-1501 TIRVKD
+1501 TSILVKD
-1507 PIIEQGGNPNGVAL
+1507 PIIEQGGNTDGTAL
-1521 STNDGKDRG
+1521 TTNDGKDRG

-1580 LGNGSQLTDIVAITA
+1580 LGNGSQLTSITA
-1595 QTVTS
+1595 VTAGTVTTA
-1600 SAQPNITS
+1600 AQPNITS
-1608 TGTLTTLSVSG
+1608 LGTLTSVSVSG
-1619 NANVGNLSTAGNV
+1619 NANVGNLNTTGIISAVGNVTANYLIGNGSTLTNIAGANVTGQVANALVAGTVYTAAQPNITSVGILSSLSVSGNANIGNLTTTGTVVAGTGSGGNITGVDYITANFFSGNGSLLSSITGANVTGQVGNALVSGTVYTAAQPNITSVGTLASLAVTSNVQAGNLRTTGLLSASGNLQAGNLRTTGLVSASGNV

-1643 LTNLTGS
+1643 LTDITGG
-1650 NVTGAVAYATTANAV
+1650 NVTG
-1665 SGSNVTGAVAY
+1665 
-1676 ATTANAVSGSN
+1676 
-1687 VTGAVAYATTANA
+1687 
-1700 VAGGNV
+1700 
-1706 SGQVANAL
+1706 QVGNAL

-1727 TSVGTLSSLSVS
+1727 TSVGTLTSISVS
-1739 GNANI
+1739 GNANV
-1744 GNIALTGTI
+1744 GNLSTTGNVT
-1753 VAGTG
+1753 
-1758 SGGNI
+1758 
-1763 TGVDYVIANFFQGNG
+1763 ANYFIGNG
-1778 SLLTSLTGA
+1778 SQLTDIT
-1787 NVTGQVAYAA
+1787 
-1797 TANAVSGSNVT
+1797 
-1808 GAVAYATTANSV
+1808 ATTAGTV
-1820 SGSNVTG
+1820 
-1827 AVAYAT
+1827 T
-1833 TANSVAGGNVTGAV
+1833 TA
-1847 AYATTANAVAGGNV
+1847 
-1861 SGQVANALI
+1861 
-1870 AGTVY
+1870 
-1875 TNAQPNITSVG
+1875 AQPNITSTG
-1886 TLASLSVSGST
+1886 TLASLSVTGNVKPGNLTTTGNVFANIGTFTGAVYSDAT
-1897 SLSSNLA
+1897 SVSAPSQL
-1904 MNGNWVTG
+1904 VTK
-1912 IGYAVADTDA
+1912 A
-1922 ASKLYVDTLIST
+1922 YVDNQVTAGLHLHEPVLVET
-1934 GISYHAPVD
+1934 TANLNASY
-1943 AATTTTLATAT
+1943 TQ
-1954 GGTTAYNSPNGA
+1954 GGTTFNITDITTANTVTTSTTHGLSINDQIWLYNTAGNGLTTNTAYFVHSIPATNQLTLALTYNGTEVDNLTNATGLTYNTRANSGVGAKLTNAGAQAALVIDNITMTVGDRVLVRLQTNGA
-1966 SNGIGAYISTT
+1966 HNGVYEVTDIGSVSTNWELTRATDGEKVDPSNPLGLGTGDYFYTRDGDLNTGDSHVLTTEPNTMIIGYTALTYTQFSGAVTYIGSSPISVTGQTISIPNTT
-1977 GTFATID
+1977 GTGSYVVLQNTPTLTTPVLGAAT
-1984 GVTINGSTSV
+1984 
-1994 RILVKDEANS
+1994 
-2004 AWNGVYNYTN
+2004 
-2014 ATAITRTID
+2014 
-2023 TDEYGIGSTE
+2023 
-2033 RIGINDYFFTQAGTT
+2033 
-2048 NKGTAFIVSGPS
+2048 
-2060 GTITFGTSNIT
+2060 GTS
-2071 FSVFSTSQVY
+2071 
-2081 TGGTGITVSG
+2081 
-2091 TTISANASQ
+2091 
-2100 TQITAV
+2100 
-2106 GTLSNLSVSGNVTFS
+2106 L
-2121 GANVNV
+2121 
-2127 GTVANLHIGGGTD
+2127 
-2140 GYILVTDGAGNLS
+2140 
-2153 WESAT
+2153 
-2158 PVTTVYTPNSL
+2158 
-2169 ALTNGVYVSGG
+2169 
-2180 LADIQTYND
+2180 
-2189 GNSYILTDGTGS
+2189 
-2201 GPAWI
+2201 
-2206 FTTDFISV
+2206 
-2214 TTFNRV
+2214 
-2220 VMNINY
+2220 
-2226 TAASGHTIYVQLY
+2226 
-2239 NYNST
+2239 
-2244 TWDSIGTYTG
+2244 
-2254 LGSYYA
+2254 
-2260 FALQVIDDTN
+2260 
-2270 YISGGIVQLRL
+2270 
-2281 YHSNA
+2281 
-2286 GNAGHQSNIDYMALE
+2286 
-2301 ESTQGPQGP
+2301 
-2310 RGPTGAT
+2310 
-2317 GSTGAAGQG
+2317 
-2326 VATGGTTGQVL
+2326 
-2337 IKNSG
+2337 
-2342 ANYDTAWSSDISVT
+2342 SVT
-2356 GNVTANYHIGNG
+2356 GNVTADYFLGNG

-2381 TVSSATT
+2381 TVSSATSATSATT

-2394 NAQPNITSV
+2394 AAQPNITST
-2403 GTLASLSVTGLIE
+2403 GTLVSLSVTGLIE
-2416 GIGGANITGTINAS
+2416 GTSGANITGTINAS

-2530 GNYFIGDGSQLTNLT
+2530 ANYFIGDGSQLTNLT
-2545 IAAGSAITNGTS
+2545 IGAGSAITNGTS

-2606 STLTNLAGANV
+2606 STLTNLTGANV
-2617 VGQVTYAATANAV
+2617 VGQVAYAATANAV
-2630 AGANVSGE
+2630 AGGNVSGE

-2651 NVSGQVANALVAGT
+2651 NVSGQVGNALVAGT
-2665 VYSNAQANIT
+2665 VYSNAQGNIT

-2684 ATGTVNFTTASNVS
+2684 AAGTIDFTTASNVS

-2713 NLLSTDGTGNL
+2713 NLLATDGTGNL

-2737 AFTGDSSAT
+2737 AFTGNAVAT
-2746 TFTLSVTP
+2746 SFTLSVTP
-2754 ASKHLTMVNI
+2754 ASKDLTMVNI

-2776 TGDTIGISP
+2776 TGNAIGISP
-2785 APATGV
+2785 APASGV

>member
-31 SITGALTVAGG
+31 SITGAITVAGG
-42 IGLEGNLFTGA
+42 IGLEGNLYSGA

-78 TGIVPNANYAA
+78 TSINGPAVTGVVANANYAA

-99 PNITSVGTLTSLSVT
+99 PNITSVGSLSSLSVI
-114 GNVTSGN
+114 GNIQSGN
-121 IITGN
+121 LITGN

-142 DITTGGNI
+142 DITTSGNITADNANFAGVIFAGGDVTTQGNI
-150 NAVNANFSGWV
+150 NAVNANFSGFV
-161 FAGGNISSAGNL
+161 FAGSNITSGGNIS
-173 STAGNLYANNA
+173 TTGNLY
-184 NFNGVVFAQG
+184 
-194 NITTAGNLST
+194 
-204 SGNLTANNANFN
+204 
-216 GVVFAQGNIT
+216 
-226 TAGNLSTSGNLTA
+226 
-239 NNANFNGVVFAQGN
+239 
-253 ITTAGN
+253 
-259 LSTSG
+259 
-264 NLTANN
+264 ANN

-321 YSELTSLSVSG
+321 YGELTSLSVSG
-332 NITAGNVR
+332 NITSANVNTGNI
-340 SSGDFSTSGNV
+340 SASGNL
-351 YANNANFAGVIF
+351 YANNANFAGV
-363 AGGNISTT
+363 
-371 GNISADNANFAGVV
+371 VL
-385 FAGGD
+385 AGGD
-390 VSTAGNINAV
+390 VSTSGNINAN

-408 FAGSNITSGG
+408 FAGSNITSAG

-424 NIFANNANFGGFV
+424 NIYANNANFGGFI

-450 TTGNLY
+450 TSGNLT

-462 NGVVFAEGNITTN
+462 NGVVFAEGNITTA
-475 GNLSTTGNLTANNA
+475 GNLSTSGNLTANNA
-489 NFNGVV
+489 NFNGFV

-500 ITTGGNFYGGY
+500 ITSSGNFYGGY
-511 TELTSLSVSGNIT
+511 SELTSLSVSGNIT

-533 LNAGDAIITGN
+533 LNAGDATITGN
-544 LTVNGTTVYADVT
+544 LTVNGTTIYADVT

-570 NVTGAALTTDD
+570 NTTGAALTTDD

-608 EFGLGSNVTVTNE
+608 EFGLGSNVSVTNE
-621 VVTFTSYGNL
+621 VVTFNSYGNL
-631 RIDRIIGNG
+631 RVDRIIGNA
-640 ALLTSLNGANV
+640 ALLTSINGANVTGQVANALVAGTVYTAAQPNITSVGTLSSLTVSGNINAQSTTDSTSTTTGAIKTAGGIGVAKTVTIGENLYVGPGASGTAFINPTIIAKDTAANYIQAALVNSSESGSSDWVAYADNGTDTGGWADFGFTSSNFSDPTYTITGPSDGYFFVQSLAGSYGGNLVIATGDQGTKNDIIFATGGFDVADEFGRIDHGLQTFRIKASTVSTTTSTGALRVDGGTGIAGNLRVGSGIFGSSILSVTGTTTLGAVNVSGLVSATGNIYSKGEMHLYYGATFTDPDAGLVRSLKIGDYGAAILGGIKTDTLSATGSITATGNVTGNYIIGNGSTLTNIAGVNV

-681 TVGSGGLNVQST
+681 SVTGNITAGGVLTNNLYYANGNPWAMGGGTAANIANGTSNVNIPSSGSNVTVSVGGTSNVIVV
-693 TDSTSTTTGAIK
+693 TTTGANV
-705 TAGGIGVAKSGTIGE
+705 AG
-720 NLYVGPGASGTAF
+720 
-733 VNPTIIAKDTGAN
+733 
-746 YIQAALVNSSDSGSS
+746 
-761 DWVAYADNGTDSQGW
+761 
-776 ADFGFT
+776 
-782 SSNFSDPSY
+782 
-791 TITGPSDG
+791 
-799 YFFVQALAGSYGG
+799 
-812 NLVIATGD
+812 
-820 NGTKNDIIFATG
+820 
-832 GFDTVDEFAR
+832 
-842 IDHGLQ
+842 
-848 TFRIRATT
+848 
-856 VSTTTSTGALRV
+856 
-868 DGGVGIAG
+868 
-876 NLRVGS
+876 
-882 GIYGSSTIS
+882 TIS
-891 AAANITGANILTAG
+891 A
-905 LLSATGNVTGNYII
+905 SGNVTAPYFI
-919 GNGSTLTN
+919 GNGSQLTSV
-927 IAGANVTGQVANALV
+927 AALTATTVTA
-942 SGTVYTAAQP
+942 SAQS
-952 NITSVGTLS
+952 NITSLGTLTS
-961 SVSATGNVTGGNIK
+961 LSATGNVTGGNIK
-975 TLDKMFW
+975 TSDKMFW
-982 PASGEGTPTTTN
+982 PSTGEGAPTTTN
-994 YSSGTKIVLYDN
+994 YSSGTKIILYDN

-1011 VGYTIGVDASTLWFA
+1011 VGYTMGVDTSTLWFA
-1026 TDLASSGFK
+1026 TDVASSGFK

-1061 GNLRTDG
+1061 GNLRTAG
-1068 SISSTG
+1068 AVSATG
-1074 NVQAGNLRTAGIIS
+1074 NVTGSYI
-1088 ASGNVTAPYFIG
+1088 IG
-1100 DGSQLTNLTVAAGSA
+1100 DGSLLTNVTVAAGSA
-1115 ITNGTSNIVVDPS
+1115 ITNGTSNIVVDAN

-1141 AIVTAAGF
+1141 AIVTSAGF
-1149 QTGSGTDGNIY
+1149 QTGSGTNGNIF
-1160 GANWITANYYVG
+1160 GANWITANYYLG
-1172 TLTTAAQPNI
+1172 TIQTGAQPNI

-1198 TGNLKTDN
+1198 AGNIKTDN
-1206 LLYANGVAWTM
+1206 LLYANGAAWAM

-1226 ATYLAALGSN
+1226 ATYLAAFGSN

-1340 RTIGLISSTGNLQ
+1340 RTVGLISATGNLQ
-1353 AGNLRTVGLISATGN
+1353 AGNLRTVGLLSATGN

-1392 VANALVSGTVYTA
+1392 VANALVAGTVYTA
-1405 AQPNITSLGTL
+1405 AQPNITSVGTL
-1416 SSLSVSANVTAGNLL
+1416 SSLSVSANVTTGNLL

-1486 GNLTVNGTTVYANVD
+1486 GNLTVSGTAIYANV
-1501 TIRVKD
+1501 TSILVKD
-1507 PIIEQGGNPNGVAL
+1507 PIIEQGGNTDGTAL
-1521 STNDGKDRG
+1521 TTNDGKDRG

-1580 LGNGSQLTDIVAITA
+1580 LGNGSQLTSITA
-1595 QTVTS
+1595 VTAGTVTTA
-1600 SAQPNITS
+1600 AQPNITS
-1608 TGTLTTLSVSG
+1608 VGTLTSVSVSGNANVGNLNTTGIVSALGNVIGNYFIGNGSTLTNIAGANVTGQVANALVAGTVYTAAQPNITSVGTLSTLSVSG
-1619 NANVGNLSTAGNV
+1619 NANVGN
-1632 TGNYIIGNGST
+1632 I
-1643 LTNLTGS
+1643 
-1650 NVTGAVAYATTANAV
+1650 NA
-1665 SGSNVTGAVAY
+1665 
-1676 ATTANAVSGSN
+1676 
-1687 VTGAVAYATTANA
+1687 
-1700 VAGGNV
+1700 
-1706 SGQVANAL
+1706 
-1714 VSGTVYTNAQPNI
+1714 
-1727 TSVGTLSSLSVS
+1727 
-1739 GNANI
+1739 
-1744 GNIALTGTI
+1744 TGTMNI
-1753 VAGTG
+1753 GTG

-1763 TGVDYVIANFFQGNG
+1763 TGVDYITANFFSGNG
-1778 SLLTSLTGA
+1778 SLLSSITGA

-1797 TANAVSGSNVT
+1797 TANSVSGSNVT

-1827 AVAYAT
+1827 EVSYAA
-1833 TANSVAGGNVTGAV
+1833 TANS
-1847 AYATTANAVAGGNV
+1847 VAGGNV
-1861 SGQVANALI
+1861 SGQVANALV

-1875 TNAQPNITSVG
+1875 TAAQPNITSIGTLTSISVSGNANVGNLSTAGNVTGGYVLGNGSQLTSVAALTAATVTASAQPNITSTGTLVSLSVTGSANVGNLSTTGNVTANYFFGNGSQLTDITATTATTAATVTTNAQPNITSVG
-1886 TLASLSVSGST
+1886 TLASLSVTGNVKPGNLTTTGNVYANIGTFTGAVFSDVLDIT
-1897 SLSSNLA
+1897 SPSQLA
-1904 MNGNWVTG
+1904 TK
-1912 IGYAVADTDA
+1912 A
-1922 ASKLYVDTLIST
+1922 YVDNQVTA
-1934 GISYHAPVD
+1934 GIHLHEPVLVETT
-1943 AATTTTLATAT
+1943 ANLNATYTQ
-1954 GGTTAYNSPNGA
+1954 GGTTFNITDITTANTVTTSTAHGLSVNDQIWLYNTAGNGLTINTAYFVHTTPAADQLTLALTYNGTEIDNLTNATGLTYNVRANSGVGAKLTNAGTQAALVLDNVTMTVGDRVLVRLQTNGA
-1966 SNGIGAYISTT
+1966 H
-1977 GTFATID
+1977 
-1984 GVTINGSTSV
+1984 
-1994 RILVKDEANS
+1994 
-2004 AWNGVYNYTN
+2004 NGVYEV
-2014 ATAITRTID
+2014 
-2023 TDEYGIGSTE
+2023 TDIGSISTNWE
-2033 RIGINDYFFTQAGTT
+2033 LVRASDGEKVEPSNPLGLGTGDYFFTRDGDLNTGDSHVLTT
-2048 NKGTAFIVSGPS
+2048 EPNTMIIGYTAL
-2060 GTITFGTSNIT
+2060 T
-2071 FSVFSTSQVY
+2071 Y
-2081 TGGTGITVSG
+2081 T
-2091 TTISANASQ
+2091 Q
-2100 TQITAV
+2100 
-2106 GTLSNLSVSGNVTFS
+2106 FS
-2121 GANVNV
+2121 GAVTYTGTSPINVTGQIISIPN
-2127 GTVANLHIGGGTD
+2127 
-2140 GYILVTDGAGNLS
+2140 
-2153 WESAT
+2153 
-2158 PVTTVYTPNSL
+2158 TT
-2169 ALTNGVYVSGG
+2169 
-2180 LADIQTYND
+2180 
-2189 GNSYILTDGTGS
+2189 GTGS
-2201 GPAWI
+2201 YVVLQNTPTL
-2206 FTTDFISV
+2206 TTPV
-2214 TTFNRV
+2214 
-2220 VMNINY
+2220 
-2226 TAASGHTIYVQLY
+2226 
-2239 NYNST
+2239 
-2244 TWDSIGTYTG
+2244 
-2254 LGSYYA
+2254 LG
-2260 FALQVIDDTN
+2260 
-2270 YISGGIVQLRL
+2270 
-2281 YHSNA
+2281 
-2286 GNAGHQSNIDYMALE
+2286 E
-2301 ESTQGPQGP
+2301 
-2310 RGPTGAT
+2310 AT
-2317 GSTGAAGQG
+2317 GTS
-2326 VATGGTTGQVL
+2326 L
-2337 IKNSG
+2337 
-2342 ANYDTAWSSDISVT
+2342 SVT
-2356 GNVTANYHIGNG
+2356 GNVTANYFIGNG
-2368 STLSS
+2368 STLTN

-2394 NAQPNITSV
+2394 AAQPNITST

-2430 NVVIQGAGNFAGN
+2430 NVVIQGAGNFSGN
-2443 GSRITYINGANVV
+2443 GSRITYINGANVN

-2476 VGSAT
+2476 VSSAT

-2505 ISITGNANVGNLN
+2505 ISVSGNANVGNLN

-2545 IAAGSAITNGTS
+2545 IGAGSAITNGTS

-2580 TGTGANVAGYV
+2580 TSTGANI
-2591 NATGNVTANYFIGNG
+2591 TGT
-2606 STLTNLAGANV
+2606 
-2617 VGQVTYAATANAV
+2617 
-2630 AGANVSGE
+2630 ANVSGNAN
-2638 VSYAATANSVAGG
+2638 VGNLGTAA
-2651 NVSGQVANALVAGT
+2651 
-2665 VYSNAQANIT
+2665 
-2675 SVGTLSSLT
+2675 LS
-2684 ATGTVNFTTASNVS
+2684 ATGDVNFTTSANVS
-2698 LGSNANVKITGGSST
+2698 LGTVANVKITGGSST

-2754 ASKHLTMVNI
+2754 ASKNLTMVNI

-2776 TGDTIGISP
+2776 TGNVIGISP